1 MFSKLDLVSLQ
12 NLLNNFQKW
21 DGLTITA
28 RIVLLFQ
35 LITVY
40 PLLAYMLRIQLFSW
54 ICKGTSN
61 RALVLF
67 INLIL
72 VSICIIFATFVPYIG
87 TIVRYT
93 GALSGFIYVFTFPN
107 LLHLSILKKEGKL
120 GVCSILFHLG
130 IPVIGILNLIVQFF
144 ITDR

>member
-1 MFSKLDLVSLQ
+1 MDLVSLQ

-21 DGLTITA
+21 DGLTLGA

-35 LITVY
+35 LVTVY
-40 PLLAYMLRIQLFSW
+40 PLLAFMLRIQLLSW
-54 ICKGTSN
+54 IYKGASN
-61 RALVLF
+61 RGLVLF

-72 VSICIIFATFVPYIG
+72 VSICVIFAIFVPYIG

-93 GALSGFIYVFTFPN
+93 GALSGLIYVFTFPC
-107 LLHLSILKKEGKL
+107 LLHLAILKNEGKL
-120 GVCSILFHLG
+120 SVCSVLFHLV
-130 IPVIGILNLIVQFF
+130 IPVIGIINLIAQFF

>member
-21 DGLTITA
+21 DGLTIAA

-54 ICKGTSN
+54 ICKGISN

-130 IPVIGILNLIVQFF
+130 IPVIGILNLIAQFF
-144 ITDR
+144 ITDH

>member
-1 MFSKLDLVSLQ
+1 M
-12 NLLNNFQKW
+12 NNFQKW
-21 DGLTITA
+21 DGLTIGA
-28 RIVLLFQ
+28 RILLLFQ

-40 PLLAYMLRIQLFSW
+40 PLLAYMLRIQLLSW

-61 RALVLF
+61 RGLVLF
-67 INLIL
+67 INLML

-93 GALSGFIYVFTFPN
+93 GALSGLIYVFTFPN

-130 IPVIGILNLIVQFF
+130 IPVIGILNLIAQFF